1 MCTTVH
7 GYTTFVYMRRIGI
20 AKELLLCLVCVSARL
35 RSAQRRRRERDR
47 ARRRSGHGEREEDVV
62 VREMRGTEK
71 HF

>member
-7 GYTTFVYMRRIGI
+7 GYTTFVCMRRIGI
-20 AKELLLCLVCVSARL
+20 AKELLLCLVCVCSSAI
-35 RSAQRRRRERDR
+35 SAKAEEARDR
-47 ARRRSGHGEREEDVV
+47 ARRSGHGEEDVV

>member
-7 GYTTFVYMRRIGI
+7 GYTTFVANRNSEG
-20 AKELLLCLVCVSARL
+20 ASVVFLVCVCSSAISGGGKRQSTPL
-35 RSAQRRRRERDR
+35 RAW
-47 ARRRSGHGEREEDVV
+47 GGGGEDVV